1 LEVVQPKVMVFSK
14 VLKIEHMKR
23 VEIDEID
30 FDLEYEGYVWYSNQ
44 QYPEIRSTIRKSDFM
59 TMPFII
65 EGNLFA
71 KNERISISIKNVDGE
86 YLIMQGDLSGL
97 PGDQITELEY
107 ITTHKLPGISKV
119 KLVRFW
125 DEVEDEF
132 CEGMKTLKP
141 SWKAFKGF
149 VKK

>member
-1 LEVVQPKVMVFSK
+1 MEVVQPKAMVFSR
-14 VLKIEHMKR
+14 VLKIDLMKR

-44 QYPEIRSTIRKSDFM
+44 QYPEIRSTIRKSDFT

-65 EGNLFA
+65 EGNLYA
-71 KNERISISIKNVDGE
+71 INEGISISIKNVDGE

-107 ITTHKLPGISKV
+107 IAHKLPGISKV

-125 DEVEDEF
+125 DEVEDEL

>member
-1 LEVVQPKVMVFSK
+1 MEVAQPKAMVFSR
-14 VLKIEHMKR
+14 VLKIDLMKR

-44 QYPEIRSTIRKSDFM
+44 QYPEIRSTIRKSDFT

-65 EGNLFA
+65 EGNLYA
-71 KNERISISIKNVDGE
+71 INEGISISIKNVDGE

-107 ITTHKLPGISKV
+107 IAHKLLGISKV

-125 DEVEDEF
+125 DEVEDEL